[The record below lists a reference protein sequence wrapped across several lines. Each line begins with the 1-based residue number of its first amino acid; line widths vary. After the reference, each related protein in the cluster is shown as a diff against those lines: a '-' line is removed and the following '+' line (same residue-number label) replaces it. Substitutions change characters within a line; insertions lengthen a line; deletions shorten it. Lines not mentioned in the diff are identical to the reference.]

1 MTAKTKWKTETHS
14 LFSGKC
20 EVYTTKQSNGVY
32 QIGVWMDVEGK
43 IYLNFHIENYQTY
56 LLF

>member
-20 EVYTTKQSNGVY
+20 EVYTTNQSNGVY
-32 QIGVWMDVEGK
+32 QIVDVLSEKFLVEAGK
-43 IYLNFHIENYQTY
+43 
-56 LLF
+56 